1 MRRFI
6 TFFLCALLM
15 FPAFASLVAAQ
26 TRSFTNQNVDYT
38 LELPNATWRS
48 VSRPDS
54 MHQHT
59 EFVYGDR
66 ADGYLRV
73 RKEMVDASVTMAAL
87 AQRNQESKLRFLPGY
102 VEGKQESFAG
112 RWPAIVTSYEFTQ
125 AGKPTT
131 ASTICKPTTARSTP
145 YTSPARATNSTAS
158 ATRPTPSRAASKRS
172 NSIFR
177 LAIR

>member
-48 VSRPDS
+48 VSRPDSS

-131 ASTICKPTTARSTP
+131 GRIYYLQTDNRTIYALHFTGARDKLNRIRNQTDAIARSFQT
-145 YTSPARATNSTAS
+145 
-158 ATRPTPSRAASKRS
+158 K
-172 NSIFR
+172 
-177 LAIR
+177 